1 MCLRSPPASLETSFV
16 LSNHS
21 PTLTPTPMRNH
32 GGEEL
37 ARSPTTS
44 LFSNDDVFRE
54 YKELLQAAT
63 TLVTFNW
70 DAESSKGV
78 FVPIP

>member
-1 MCLRSPPASLETSFV
+1 
-16 LSNHS
+16 
-21 PTLTPTPMRNH
+21 MRNH

-44 LFSNDDVFRE
+44 LFSNDYVFRE

-70 DAESSKGV
+70 DAESLKGV